1 MTTVTL
7 NCIPFLKLEIIT
19 VTRWRWYALNPSTLG
34 CIGRWISVELEASLI
49 YGLSSRMASATQNDL
64 LLKKTNKI
72 KNTVLYH
79 EMEISKSLFFS
90 MKHSALQTCWQQ
102 RFWLTRRQQA
112 IGSVEPYFTDL
123 HCTGSKLSQGRRNIP
138 GNKLKPYSNV
148 VGHKSDWVNLEN
160 TFQC

>member
-1 MTTVTL
+1 MEVVR
-7 NCIPFLKLEIIT
+7 LKPQHFGVHWQVDFCWAWGQPDLWTKFQDGQRYTERSSLE
-19 VTRWRWYALNPSTLG
+19 
-34 CIGRWISVELEASLI
+34 
-49 YGLSSRMASATQNDL
+49 
-64 LLKKTNKI
+64 KTNKI